1 MSACEEHLGKGA
13 KDWRRL
19 IEPHLRSHRRWLY
32 DLTEALPLAASPG
45 AAGVL
50 AALSD
55 LQAQYFPGERADD
68 TLESAFN
75 DAFLDPKWRDSVAVP
90 NEPGLYRLR
99 ALEVATFF
107 ELVDALK
114 AGDIHVQGA
123 ANYGA
128 LTDDIFPVDSE
139 PRAVAQFLRD
149 RGFPDDPKGFIQ
161 ELHRELERHVIG
173 LERGVADHQT
183 VLLGPNQQPV
193 VPRPA
198 GITPPQSA
206 KDLADTIQDRMP
218 NRTVLEALSNV
229 ERWSGFARHFGPPGR
244 LSAQIEDQPRRCVLT
259 AFAFGSGLGPAQAA
273 RHFDEPVSA
282 HLLSFVHRRHMGSDS
297 LRAACA
303 DVLNVYA
310 KCEPP
315 TVWGPSDKVAADG
328 CLIPTW
334 DDNIQTSYHIRY
346 GKTGGVAYRH
356 VGTNYIAYFTHFIL
370 AGAYEGTY
378 LFDAL
383 FNNPSMVKATGVY
396 SDTHGQSA
404 ALFGLAH
411 LLGVELM
418 PRIRQWRSLKL
429 YRPDMT
435 LRLERTAHLY
445 GGVIDWALIESHWK
459 EFLRVALA
467 IQSGRVEASWV
478 LTRLNS
484 YSRRNRIYRA
494 FRELGCVLRTIYLLR
509 WIDSEE
515 LRRTVTHEANKTEH
529 FHDFAAHLNIGSR
542 GVLRTNSPVDQE
554 KAVIAN
560 QLLANSVI
568 AQTVVDQTR
577 IIQQLKREGYPFSLS
592 DAKHLS
598 HISRAIYYASV
609 NSPLGVKLSRCQR
622 IWDSIHEV
630 LSTGV
635 APFYMILLR

>member
-1 MSACEEHLGKGA
+1 MAPRAPRQRGRNGRVLHDIARLRRDRPDAPDLALKIDAIFQEAGGLERLISDCEEHLGKGA
-13 KDWRRL
+13 KDWRRF
-19 IEPHLRSHRRWLY
+19 IEPHFRSHRRWLY

-55 LQAQYFPGERADD
+55 LQARYFPGERAED

-90 NEPGLYRLR
+90 NEPGVYRLR

-128 LTDDIFPVDSE
+128 LTDDIYPVDSE
-139 PRAVAQFLRD
+139 PQAVAQFLRD
-149 RGFPDDPKGFIQ
+149 RGFPDNPKGFIQ
-161 ELHRELERHVIG
+161 ELHRDLERHVIG
-173 LERGVADHQT
+173 LERCVADHQT

-193 VPRPA
+193 VPRPT
-198 GITPPQSA
+198 GMTPPQSA

-229 ERWSGFARHFGPPGR
+229 DRWSGFARHFGPPGR
-244 LSAQIEDQPRRCVLT
+244 LNAQIEDQPRRCVLT
-259 AFAFGSGLGPAQAA
+259 TFAIGSGLGAAQAT

-303 DVLNVYA
+303 DVLNVYS
-310 KCEPP
+310 KCELP

-378 LFDAL
+378 L
-383 FNNPSMVKATGVY
+383 S
-396 SDTHGQSA
+396 
-404 ALFGLAH
+404 
-411 LLGVELM
+411 
-418 PRIRQWRSLKL
+418 I
-429 YRPDMT
+429 T
-435 LRLERTAHLY
+435 LRQVRH
-445 GGVIDWALIESHWK
+445 S
-459 EFLRVALA
+459 
-467 IQSGRVEASWV
+467 
-478 LTRLNS
+478 
-484 YSRRNRIYRA
+484 
-494 FRELGCVLRTIYLLR
+494 
-509 WIDSEE
+509 
-515 LRRTVTHEANKTEH
+515 
-529 FHDFAAHLNIGSR
+529 
-542 GVLRTNSPVDQE
+542 
-554 KAVIAN
+554 
-560 QLLANSVI
+560 
-568 AQTVVDQTR
+568 
-577 IIQQLKREGYPFSLS
+577 
-592 DAKHLS
+592 
-598 HISRAIYYASV
+598 
-609 NSPLGVKLSRCQR
+609 
-622 IWDSIHEV
+622 
-630 LSTGV
+630 
-635 APFYMILLR
+635 M